1 MPTPNEIYIQE
12 KTKTSHKHWES
23 MGIYALHYAL
33 REVEIIS
40 QYSVPPYKVD
50 AFIPAARIIIEIDE
64 PYHKDN
70 KVNDA
75 IRQKYI
81 EEKVAGCT
89 FIRIDVDLD
98 FYKQIDNVVELIK
111 SKNIPK
117 WTYSVPEKIKNYTGE
132 RAKLKN
138 QSLLAAGVYEYIDEL
153 INECNDMGLSTSEL
167 TSSDKGNGMLS
178 FRVVYDGITL
188 NLIVGVMKKIKF
200 QIIGFAPE
208 IPDKIGITI
217 GNYIRNRYWNIAGY
231 EQACSKE
238 KAFSLLRKIR
248 DNT

>member
-1 MPTPNEIYIQE
+1 MPTPNESYIQE
-12 KTKTSHKHWES
+12 NTKTSHKHWES

-50 AFIPAARIIIEIDE
+50 AFIPAAKIIIEIDE
-64 PYHKDN
+64 PYHKNN
-70 KVNDA
+70 KVNDE

-81 EEKVAGCT
+81 EEKVEGCT
-89 FIRIDVDLD
+89 FIRIDVESD
-98 FYKQIDNVVELIK
+98 FYKQIDYVVALIN

-117 WTYSVPEKIKNYTGE
+117 WTYIVPEKAKTYTGE
-132 RAKLKN
+132 RADLKN
-138 QSLLAAGVYEYIDEL
+138 QSLVAAGVYEYIKEL
-153 INECNDMGLSTSEL
+153 IIECNDMGLSTSEL

-178 FRVVYDGITL
+178 FRIVYDGITL

-200 QIIGFAPE
+200 QIIEFAPE
-208 IPDKIGITI
+208 IPEKIGITV
-217 GNYIRNRYWNIAGY
+217 GDYIRNRYWNIADY

-238 KAFSLLRKIR
+238 KAFSLLRQIR

>member
-1 MPTPNEIYIQE
+1 MPTPNESYIQE
-12 KTKTSHKHWES
+12 NTKTSHKHWES

-50 AFIPAARIIIEIDE
+50 AFIPAVKIIIEIDE
-64 PYHKDN
+64 PYHKNN
-70 KVNDA
+70 KVNDE

-81 EEKVAGCT
+81 EEKIEGCT
-89 FIRIDVDLD
+89 FIRIDVESD
-98 FYKQIDNVVELIK
+98 FYKQIDNVVTLIK

-117 WTYSVPEKIKNYTGE
+117 WTYIAPEKSKIYTGE
-132 RAKLKN
+132 RADLKN
-138 QSLLAAGVYEYIDEL
+138 QSLVAAGVYEYIKEL
-153 INECNDMGLSTSEL
+153 IIECNDMGLSTSEL
-167 TSSDKGNGMLS
+167 ISSDKGNGMLS
-178 FRVVYDGITL
+178 FRIVFDGITL

-200 QIIGFAPE
+200 QIIEFAPE
-208 IPDKIGITI
+208 IPEKIGITV
-217 GNYIRNRYWNIAGY
+217 GDYIKKIYWNIAGY

-238 KAFSLLRKIR
+238 KAFLLLRQIR

>member
-1 MPTPNEIYIQE
+1 MPTPNESYIQE

-50 AFIPAARIIIEIDE
+50 AFIPAAKIIIEIDE
-64 PYHKDN
+64 PYHRNN
-70 KVNDA
+70 KVNDE

-81 EEKVAGCT
+81 EEKVEGCT
-89 FIRIDVDLD
+89 FIRIDVESN
-98 FYKQIDNVVELIK
+98 FYNQIDNVVTLIK

-117 WTYSVPEKIKNYTGE
+117 WTYIVPEKAKTNTGE
-132 RAKLKN
+132 RADLKN
-138 QSLLAAGVYEYIDEL
+138 QSLLAAGVYEYIKEL
-153 INECNDMGLSTSEL
+153 IIECNDMGLSTSEL

-178 FRVVYDGITL
+178 FRIVYDGITL

-200 QIIGFAPE
+200 QIIEFAPE
-208 IPDKIGITI
+208 IPEKIGITV
-217 GNYIRNRYWNIAGY
+217 GDYIRKRYWNIAGY

-238 KAFSLLRKIR
+238 KAFSLLRQIR
-248 DNT
+248 DST